1 MLIIARQ
8 FLIETSLSSPYI
20 IIIIILLLLRGKNER
35 KEGKVLST
43 IQQYSA
49 LKEELHYILLLK
61 SKFQLSAVKPKPK

>member
-8 FLIETSLSSPYI
+8 SLIETSLSSPYI

-49 LKEELHYILLLK
+49 LEEELHYILLLK
-61 SKFQLSAVKPKPK
+61 SEFQLSAVKPKPK